1 MAQNLATRKPA
12 VPGKPKNTKVAESTA
27 VKGKVPSNQSAQRQL
42 GFRKQTQDT
51 PTKTKPQDAKGQDVR
66 IPSQG
71 TRTPARWNI
80 PVADVTTAGYNSYQ
94 RLMDPPVKSPRI
106 AIPVATA
113 QHVPLKKSKG
123 SKEVRAKPKSKSPSP
138 EKSNRNKSF
147 FDRYLKF
154 AYDLSTPE
162 GVRQLEAHFFPTDV
176 LADQPSSS
184 KDATTTT
191 TTPNNVVVSK
201 QMISTNDP
209 RSGKEEPNK
218 RDNSIETILER
229 SKFY

>member
-12 VPGKPKNTKVAESTA
+12 VPGKPKTTKFAESTA
-27 VKGKVPSNQSAQRQL
+27 VKGKVPSNQSAQSQL

-51 PTKTKPQDAKGQDVR
+51 PTKTKPQDAIGQDVR

-71 TRTPARWNI
+71 TRMPARWNL

-94 RLMDPPVKSPRI
+94 RLMNAPVKSPRI

-123 SKEVRAKPKSKSPSP
+123 SKEVRAKPRSKSPSP

-147 FDRYLKF
+147 FDKYLKF

-162 GVRQLEAHFFPTDV
+162 GVRQLEAHFFPTDI
-176 LADQPSSS
+176 LADQPSTS
-184 KDATTTT
+184 KGATTTT
-191 TTPNNVVVSK
+191 TTPNNIVSK

-209 RSGKEEPNK
+209 RPANEEPNK